1 MGSLTRCASIEKLNG
16 CQSNHLFF
24 KSLMGGAIPSKKII
38 AKNETFVCRSG
49 EVWYY
54 HLSVE
59 SNTSSLMNPIA
70 SHLAT
75 LTTVRYEKED
85 GLREYNVV
93 RFEGVKLSK
102 KSGKEYATFIVKV
115 GDKEETKN
123 LFIDQIQ

>member
-1 MGSLTRCASIEKLNG
+1 M
-16 CQSNHLFF
+16 
-24 KSLMGGAIPSKKII
+24 
-38 AKNETFVCRSG
+38 
-49 EVWYY
+49 WYY
-54 HLSVE
+54 HLSAE
-59 SNTSSLMNPIA
+59 TKHTPNNMNPIA

-85 GLREYNVV
+85 GLREYQVV